1 METKTFKSFL
11 ESEKTEL
18 SQEEIEDMFKT
29 VEDLGIIDRS
39 WTQEE
44 VKSALESLDWME
56 DISYEFIFDEIN
68 WDKKSSSLDGTDIV
82 FFPRCSGVINSRIDS
97 QSLKSDLVK
106 TLEALPRSLQSG
118 DHTIKEIL
126 SAFDDVRWQTQIDYA
141 IDNVQ
146 LNLSH
151 FVQWKFEI
159 TEVDTIPPRIKILTK
174 VNLSE
179 DDSPLR
185 LQDLD
190 PVKKVMEN
198 L

>member
-56 DISYEFIFDEIN
+56 NISYEFIFDEIN
-68 WDKKSSSLDGTDIV
+68 WGRKSTSLDGTEIE
-82 FFPRCSGVINSRIDS
+82 FFPRCSGVVSSRIDS
-97 QSLKSDLVK
+97 QSLKFDLVQ
-106 TLEALPRSLQSG
+106 TLEALPRRLQSG

-126 SAFDDVRWQTQIDYA
+126 SAFDEVRWQSQIDNA
-141 IDNVQ
+141 MENVQ

-159 TEVDTIPPRIKILTK
+159 TEVDTIPPRIKILTQ
-174 VNLSE
+174 VNLSD